1 MTANRGQWNPTE
13 YLHRSKDPGQ
23 SRQHMR
29 AIEEWKERTLE
40 ENPHHIPTRET
51 IKLEAHFRHQVMAF
65 MGAQALS
72 PKDTGN
78 ALVTA
83 LANTL
88 GLVMFDAVASG
99 ATREAITLTIMQRI
113 NAVFDDI
120 GEQVGKPDGK

>member
-1 MTANRGQWNPTE
+1 MIPKGVWNPTE

-23 SRQHMR
+23 SRRHMV

-65 MGAQALS
+65 MGSQALS

-83 LANTL
+83 LANTI
-88 GLVMFDAVASG
+88 GLVMYDAVANG
-99 ATREAITLTIMQRI
+99 QPREAVTLTIMQRI
-113 NAVFDDI
+113 NAVFDGV
-120 GEQVGKPDGK
+120 GEQLGKPDSE